1 MLVLF
6 IAPNPP
12 TFNMSIKISFLGL
25 KILNLIGYLPNNI
38 VINIKIPATPWGITN
53 AKAKPFTPIDGNIIH
68 PIDNAPLRKSCN
80 NPIETLITASN

>member
-25 KILNLIGYLPNNI
+25 KILNLIVYQPNKI
-38 VINIKIPATPWGITN
+38 LINMKIPASP
-53 AKAKPFTPIDGNIIH
+53 
-68 PIDNAPLRKSCN
+68 
-80 NPIETLITASN
+80 